1 MGTVGSR
8 LQQAR
13 MEAGFTLSEVAL
25 ELDID
30 AKYLFALEEEAY
42 DDLPGKTF
50 ALGYAKT
57 YAAYLGLNSRKITEE
72 IMKDIGYDE
81 GSFINGNIERR
92 LFTPEDH
99 IKKRKDQIENVTRR
113 SARQRRFLMSFV
125 VTLAILAFIAFLGS
139 RLWI

>member
-1 MGTVGSR
+1 MATTGLR

-13 MEAGFTLSEVAL
+13 MDAGLTLGEAAA

-30 AKYLFALEEEAY
+30 AKYLYALEEEMY

-50 ALGYAKT
+50 AIGYAKT
-57 YAAYLGLNSRKITEE
+57 YATYLGLNSRKITEE
-72 IMKDIGYDE
+72 IMKQIGYDE
-81 GSFINGNIERR
+81 SSFINSSIEKR

-99 IKKRKDQIENVTRR
+99 IKKRKDQLENATQR
-113 SARQRRFLMSFV
+113 SARQRRLLYSILI
-125 VTLAILAFIAFLGS
+125 TLGILGLLAFLGS